1 MKGIAAIIA
10 LAGLGL
16 WLIWKG
22 VTGDVRIDRFGQAMI
37 PRWAYVVG
45 GLVLLVLPLLALFV
59 FSERQRARFGL
70 SG

>member
-1 MKGIAAIIA
+1 MRGIAAIVA

-22 VTGDVRIDRFGQAMI
+22 VTGDVMYDRFGQAMI
-37 PRWAYVVG
+37 PRWAYIVA

-59 FSERQRARFGL
+59 FSERHRAMFGFI
-70 SG
+70 